1 MSNLKDVN
9 ILVSR
14 VLLAILF
21 VVAGYGKIQG
31 YDATAGYMQAMH
43 VPAFLLPLVI
53 LLELGGGVAIILGFL
68 TRFTAISI
76 GVFSILAALLFHND
90 FSQEMNQMMLMKDF
104 SIAGGFFL
112 LASLGA
118 GKYSI
123 DNLIKNKLK
132 KQ

>member
-1 MSNLKDVN
+1 MNKLKDIN

-14 VLLAILF
+14 ILLAVLF
-21 VVAGYGKIQG
+21 VIAGYGKIQD
-31 YDATAGYMQAMH
+31 YDATAGYMQSMH

-53 LLELGGGVAIILGFL
+53 LLELGGGIAIIFGFL

-76 GVFSILAALLFHND
+76 GIFSIVAALLFHND

-104 SIAGGFFL
+104 AIAGGFFL
-112 LASLGA
+112 LASIGA

-123 DNLIKNKLK
+123 ESIIKK
-132 KQ
+132 KTKK

>member
-31 YDATAGYMQAMH
+31 YDATARYMQAMH

-112 LASLGA
+112 LASIGA

-123 DNLIKNKLK
+123 DNVIKNKLK
-132 KQ
+132 K